1 MQKNVGRWEE
11 SRASMLV
18 TPRSEAMLC
27 YAYLDNYF
35 MSGAADA
42 LTARNAKPRYGPHG
56 SRTSCHLSDL
66 SRSEWP
72 KLGLNGLK

>member
-1 MQKNVGRWEE
+1 MQKNVGCWEE

-18 TPRSEAMLC
+18 TFRSEAMLC

-42 LTARNAKPRYGPHG
+42 LTARGMR
-56 SRTSCHLSDL
+56 SRGMVLMALEHLVTSVT
-66 SRSEWP
+66 
-72 KLGLNGLK
+72 